1 MTASDT
7 SPRPADTA
15 AQADAL
21 AERLFG
27 ATIGTLELFGVHLGV
42 QLGLYRWLAGSGPM
56 TAGELATVAGIDE
69 RYGRE
74 WLEQQA
80 VAGFIQVDD
89 PAAPAAERRFSLPEG
104 HAAVLADPEHPAHA
118 APFAAMVV
126 GIAGAL
132 PAVVDAYRSGAGVP
146 YMRYGSDF
154 CDGQAAINR
163 PAFTSD
169 LAGWIAAAP
178 DLSARLGA
186 DPPARIADL
195 GCGQGWSTL
204 ALAAACPK
212 ATVDGIDLDQASVDA
227 ARRNAAGHPA
237 ADRVSFSVL
246 DAGQLAASGP
256 YDLVCI
262 FEALHDMA
270 APVDVLAAARA
281 ALAPGGAVLVAD
293 ERVADAF
300 TVPGDEVERMM
311 YGWSISHCLPASRES
326 QPSAALG
333 TVLREG
339 TVRELAASAGFGD
352 VDVLPVDNL
361 FFRFYLMRN

>member
-1 MTASDT
+1 MTTSDASA
-7 SPRPADTA
+7 PPPGAGER
-15 AQADAL
+15 ADAL

-42 QLGLYRWLAGSGPM
+42 QLGLYRWLARSGAM

-80 VAGFIQVDD
+80 VAGILAVDD
-89 PAAPAAERRFSLPEG
+89 QAAPVAERRFSLPEG

-132 PAVVDAYRSGAGVP
+132 PAVVDAYRSGTGVP
-146 YMRYGSDF
+146 YVRYGIDF

-163 PAFTSD
+163 PAFTHE
-169 LAGWIAAAP
+169 LADWLAAAP
-178 DLSARLGA
+178 DLHSRLAA
-186 DPPARIADL
+186 DPPARVADL

-204 ALAAACPK
+204 ALAAAYPK
-212 ATVDGIDLDQASVDA
+212 AAVDGIDLDQASIDA
-227 ARRNAAGHPA
+227 ANRHAAGHPA
-237 ADRVSFSVL
+237 AGRVSFSVR
-246 DAGQLAASGP
+246 DAGQLAPSGP

-270 APVDVLAAARA
+270 APVEVLAAAGS

-293 ERVADAF
+293 ERVAGTF
-300 TVPGDEVERMM
+300 TAPGDEVERMM

-333 TVLREG
+333 TVLRES
-339 TVRELAASAGFGD
+339 TVGDLAAAARFSS
-352 VDVLPVDNL
+352 VEVLPVDNL
-361 FFRFYLMRN
+361 FFRFYVLRA